1 MHYFKELIIMAI
13 LSAGTQGAQ
22 AAAELDTQLQVTGLR
37 SQKGTINVAVFHGAE
52 GFPAD
57 PSKAF
62 RRLIIEIPATGLPVT
77 KLSLPEG
84 SYAISLFHDE
94 DGDGVLKKNMFGV
107 PVEGLGFSNNPKWR
121 MAPPNYD
128 ACKLVVTGQEIVVHV
143 KY

>member
-1 MHYFKELIIMAI
+1 MHFRKAFLIMT
-13 LSAGTQGAQ
+13 LLGVGAQ
-22 AAAELDTQLQVTGLR
+22 SVLATSELNTQLQVTGLR
-37 SQKGTINVAVFHGAE
+37 SQKGTVNVAIFNSSE

-57 PSKAF
+57 TGKAF
-62 RRLIIEIPATGLPVT
+62 RRLIIEIPASGLPT
-77 KLSLPEG
+77 AELALPKG

-121 MAPPNYD
+121 MAPPGFD
-128 ACKLVVTGQEIVVHV
+128 ACKILVTGPEIVVNL